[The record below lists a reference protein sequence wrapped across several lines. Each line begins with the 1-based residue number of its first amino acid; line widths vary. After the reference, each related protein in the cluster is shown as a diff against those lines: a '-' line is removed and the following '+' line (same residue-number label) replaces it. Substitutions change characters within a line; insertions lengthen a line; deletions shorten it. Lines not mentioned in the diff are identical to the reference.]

1 MHRQARAR
9 VLSSLAYAFFE
20 LVLTAAAFGLA
31 VWIRRKLSLP
41 GLSADFKEA
50 PLGPTFLLSLG
61 IWVPLVWRFGLSRT
75 GRTETSLGALAKV
88 GRIVGIGSIVLLA
101 VVFAVRALDV
111 SRAFLGIFAIVDFV
125 LLGVARLAATWVRQY
140 SRMRGHDRVFVLVAG
155 TGGMARGHVGELESH
170 PEWGVEVAG
179 FLAESPAVRLDRVD
193 GRPVLGSIEDLA
205 RLLESHV
212 VDEVH
217 VAVSRRTLE
226 RIDGLLAV
234 CDEQGVAVRVVLN
247 QLNRLNSQASLS
259 RVGGIPV
266 LALTS
271 SPQDPISLLLK
282 RALDIAASF
291 FALLVALPLVL
302 LPSMLLVRLTSP
314 GPAIF
319 RQKRVGR
326 SGRIFTLFKLRTM
339 SADAEAVRGALE
351 GKNEM
356 DGPAFKIK
364 NDPRVT
370 PVGRVLR
377 KLSIDELPQLWNVL
391 RGDMSLVGPRP
402 PLPSE
407 VAKYERWQRRR
418 LSMRPGLT
426 CIWQVSGRN
435 AVNFQRWMEMDLE
448 YIDNWS
454 LGLDLKIILKTIP
467 TVLGARGAS

>member
-1 MHRQARAR
+1 MHRQARA
-9 VLSSLAYAFFE
+9 LSSLAYSLFE
-20 LVLTAAAFGLA
+20 LVLTAAAFGVA
-31 VWIRRKLSLP
+31 VWIRRNLSLP
-41 GLSADFKEA
+41 GLREDFREA
-50 PLGPTFLLSLG
+50 PLGPLFLLAMAV
-61 IWVPLVWRFGLSRT
+61 WVPLVWRWGLSRT

-88 GRIVGIGSIVLLA
+88 ARIVGIGSILLLA
-101 VVFAVRALDV
+101 AVFAVRALEV
-111 SRAFLGIFAIVDFV
+111 SRSFIAIFAVVDFAA
-125 LLGVARLAATWVRQY
+125 LGSTRLVATWVRHY
-140 SRMRGHDRVFVLVAG
+140 SRKRGHDRIFVLVAG
-155 TGGMARGHVGELESH
+155 TGRMARGHAGELEAH

-179 FLAESPAVRLDRVD
+179 FLAESPSVRLDRVD
-193 GRPVLGSIEDLA
+193 GRPVLGSIDALA
-205 RLLESHV
+205 RLLDERV
-212 VDEVH
+212 IDEVH

-226 RIDGLLAV
+226 RLDGLLAV
-234 CDEQGVAVRVVLN
+234 CDEQGVAVRIVLN
-247 QLNRLNSQASLS
+247 QLHRLNSQVSLD

-271 SPQDPISLLLK
+271 SPQDPVSLLLK
-282 RALDIAASF
+282 RAMDIAASLA
-291 FALLVALPLVL
+291 ALLVALPIFI

-326 SGRIFTLFKLRTM
+326 SGRIFTLYKLRTM
-339 SADAEAVRGALE
+339 RADAESARGALE
-351 GKNEM
+351 GRNEM
-356 DGPAFKIK
+356 DGPAFKIR

-426 CIWQVSGRN
+426 CIWQVSGRSG
-435 AVNFQRWMEMDLE
+435 VNFQRWMEMDLE

-454 LGLDLKIILKTIP
+454 LGLDLKILLKTIP
-467 TVLGARGAS
+467 SVFMARGAS